1 MTNPPVFEGIA
12 KARTGDNPAV
22 VCRLPSGWVLLG
34 ETQFLAGYCVLYA
47 DPVAESLNTISGWER
62 AQFLEDLSL
71 MGDAVLAVTNARRMN
86 YSILGNVLPVLHGH
100 AFPRYD
106 WEDEAFRA
114 GPVWLYPDATRNQ
127 PKFDPVRDAP
137 LMKRIHDKLV
147 ELEAKVSDQT
157 YPWQVALGLA
167 PKKDAPN

>member
-1 MTNPPVFEGIA
+1 MTNPSVPEGIA
-12 KARTGDNPAV
+12 KARAGANPAV

-34 ETQFLAGYCVLYA
+34 DSQFLPGYCMLYA

-71 MGDAVLAVTNARRMN
+71 VGDAVLSVTSARRMN

-106 WEDEAFRA
+106 TEDEAFRT
-114 GPVWLYPDATRNQ
+114 GPIWLYPDAKRNER
-127 PKFDPVRDAP
+127 PFDPVRDAP
-137 LMKRIHDKLV
+137 LMKRIHDRLV
-147 ELEAKVSDQT
+147 ELEAKVAGQT
-157 YPWQVALGLA
+157 YPWQVVLGLA
-167 PKKDAPN
+167 PKTE